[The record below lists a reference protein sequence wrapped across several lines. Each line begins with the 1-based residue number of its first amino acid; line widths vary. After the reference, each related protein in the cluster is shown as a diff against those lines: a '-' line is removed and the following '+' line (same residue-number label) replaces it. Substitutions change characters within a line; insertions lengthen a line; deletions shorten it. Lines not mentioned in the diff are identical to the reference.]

1 VNDGREGYHTA
12 LGLWRESVA
21 QGFAGT
27 SRNVSR
33 FVTYLRQQD
42 RQQEQSGRAYR
53 DRRGLTVREAVGVL
67 LRPHGDLTVEQQAT
81 RTSV

>member
-1 VNDGREGYHTA
+1 MNDGREGYHTA

-27 SRNVSR
+27 SHNVSR

-67 LRPHGDLTVEQQAT
+67 LRHHGDLTVEQQAT